1 MRAGGSSEV
10 TLLAPASAASL
21 SPGPIRFVWRPVA
34 GSPQYTLE
42 VDASDGTVLFS
53 RSTRDTTLVA
63 ELGAVAR
70 GEHAWLVRARLDD
83 GSERR
88 SDLRVLRLQ

>member
-1 MRAGGSSEV
+1 MRTGGSNEF
-10 TLLAPASAASL
+10 TLITPASAAAP

-34 GSPQYTLE
+34 GSLQYTLE

-53 RSTRDTTLVA
+53 RSTADTTLVA
-63 ELGAVAR
+63 DLAAIAR

-88 SDLRVLRLQ
+88 SDLRVLRLR